1 MSYADDVGTDRL
13 MLSVVIPVY
22 NDPKGI
28 RMTLETLVEQTYPAE
43 EYEILAV
50 DNGSTDGT
58 PEVIRAFTGFYDHV
72 HLLVEDEIQG
82 SYAARNEGIR
92 HARGEVI
99 SFIDADVTVEETWA
113 ESVVDSFEKHG
124 WDYTGCRIETYIEG
138 DETLG
143 AIYDHL
149 LGGFPVEDYIERRN
163 FAVTACLSVD
173 RGVFDTVGT
182 FDDRIRS
189 HGDEEFGKRVHEA
202 GFEQHFESAITAY
215 HPTRST
221 LYAWLEKQ
229 FRIGRGAME
238 IREHHSEKAERSSPF
253 TLRRFLPTRPRGFYA
268 RLTDATDPTPRMVVV
283 LYLVDYLSKLA
294 RTAGS
299 SYERAKQYWTH
310 KSRYA
315 DV

>member
-1 MSYADDVGTDRL
+1 MSHVGTVGTDRP

-28 RMTLETLVEQTYPAE
+28 RMTLETLVEQTYPTD

-58 PEVIRAFTGFYDHV
+58 PEVVRAFAGFYDHV
-72 HLLVEDEIQG
+72 DLLIEDEIQG

-92 HARGEVI
+92 HAQGEVI
-99 SFIDADVTVEETWA
+99 SFIDADVTVEEAWA
-113 ESVVDSFEKHG
+113 KSVVDSFESYG
-124 WDYTGCRIETYIEG
+124 WDYMGCRIETYTKDG
-138 DETLG
+138 ETLG
-143 AIYDHL
+143 AVYDQL
-149 LGGFPVEDYIERRN
+149 LGGFPVEEYLERHN
-163 FAVTACLSVD
+163 FAVTACLSVH
-173 RGVFDTVGT
+173 RNVFDAVGT

-202 GFEQHFESAITAY
+202 GFEQYFEPEIIAY

-221 LYAWLEKQ
+221 LRAWLEKQ

-238 IREHHSEKAERSSPF
+238 IQKYHPEKSKRSSPF
-253 TLRRFLPTRPRGFYA
+253 ALRRFLPTRPRGFYT
-268 RLTDATDPTPRMVVV
+268 RLTDATNPNPRLAVV
-283 LYLVDYLSKLA
+283 LYLIDYLSKLA

-299 SYERAKQYWTH
+299 VYERAKQYWLH
-310 KSRYA
+310 KRG
-315 DV
+315 